1 MEMPKDLTE
10 VTLRRKDVYD
20 GKILKVHVDDVRL
33 PSSRFLTFPRVIH
46 GLSAAPSVVTSEI
59 PSVIGGIPLLLENA
73 PSLQWRDRAGFS
85 PASILALGSFAT
97 YRGCGLPEDHKR
109 LMYFLLL

>member
-33 PSSRFLTFPRVIH
+33 PSGKWWIT
-46 GLSAAPSVVTSEI
+46 
-59 PSVIGGIPLLLENA
+59 
-73 PSLQWRDRAGFS
+73 
-85 PASILALGSFAT
+85 
-97 YRGCGLPEDHKR
+97 
-109 LMYFLLL
+109 